1 MANYLDLMSLF
12 EDIGGAINDKGVSGR
27 FYPNQMASAIRTI
40 SVGSSINNQSLTI
53 VPSTTSGVYNPGA
66 GYTGL
71 GPVTVEA
78 IPSSYIIPS
87 GTYTVDRAH
96 SNIDIKQYA
105 ILSVPGVSGDE
116 SPNMSI
122 VSSTAK
128 IIGSTT
134 FHSGFR
140 STVQTLSGY
149 ITLPSTSISHITP
162 TSSAQSIIPQ
172 YRWTLNEV
180 IVDAIPNTY
189 VIPSGTLSVTTN
201 GTYNVVNYASVSVN
215 VPVGATISNYTPNAV
230 TPTETAQTID
240 IPTGYTGLGQVTVNA
255 ISSNYV
261 GTNITRRNSITL
273 TSNTG
278 NVLASAGYYSAAAS
292 ITLPTTAGT
301 TIYPSTVSQTAV
313 PQYNWTTGSVIV
325 AAMPQPTTLPAING
339 EAFLAATGD
348 YDFGVTVTIPE
359 GWYSETTLSQNF
371 ASVYPALGSQAS
383 APHILAGK
391 EAYDGLGHIVSGG
404 MTNNGKVTA
413 TLTSTTTTYT
423 IPAGYHDGTG
433 TVSHTTVAIP
443 APTFSFNAG
452 TGVITASGSWTRGFT
467 TNSTYTNTYSLTLRT
482 SVNVTVNGSSITT
495 ASGYYSA
502 AVTKSVA
509 SMTLPTTFPTTSTG
523 TVVATI
529 GRSTATRYLN
539 IPIGYNTASRFYTI
553 SPVANG
559 AVTAPTN
566 ISGASATITTGTNT
580 LTFTK
585 TISVTPNVTTAG
597 YISSGTAGDAN
608 VALTANI
615 TTKAAATYNTST
627 ANQTIASGTYL
638 TGTQTIRAVTTSNL
652 SAANIKAGVT
662 VNVGDSADADRI
674 AGATGTFTADA
685 TATAADIRE
694 DETAYVNGQK
704 ITGSLHVITYYT
716 GSTAP
721 SDSVGI
727 DGDIYLMD

>member
-1 MANYLDLMSLF
+1 MYGC
-12 EDIGGAINDKGVSGR
+12 EI
-27 FYPNQMASAIRTI
+27 
-40 SVGSSINNQSLTI
+40 
-53 VPSTTSGVYNPGA
+53 
-66 GYTGL
+66 
-71 GPVTVEA
+71 
-78 IPSSYIIPS
+78 
-87 GTYTVDRAH
+87 
-96 SNIDIKQYA
+96 
-105 ILSVPGVSGDE
+105 
-116 SPNMSI
+116 
-122 VSSTAK
+122 
-128 IIGSTT
+128 
-134 FHSGFR
+134 
-140 STVQTLSGY
+140 STVKKAECRR
-149 ITLPSTSISHITP
+149 I
-162 TSSAQSIIPQ
+162 
-172 YRWTLNEV
+172 
-180 IVDAIPNTY
+180 
-189 VIPSGTLSVTTN
+189 
-201 GTYNVVNYASVSVN
+201 
-215 VPVGATISNYTPNAV
+215 
-230 TPTETAQTID
+230 
-240 IPTGYTGLGQVTVNA
+240 QVTVNA

-278 NVLASAGYYSAAAS
+278 KVLASAGYYSAAAS

-325 AAMPQPTTLPAING
+325 AAMPQPATSPAING

-383 APHILAGK
+383 VSHILAGK

-433 TVSHTTVAIP
+433 TVSHTTVAVP

-467 TNSTYTNTYSLTLRT
+467 TNSTYTSTYSLTLRT
-482 SVNVTVNGSSITT
+482 SANVTVNGSSITT
-495 ASGYYSA
+495 ASGYYSV

-559 AVTAPTN
+559 TVTAPTN
-566 ISGASATITTGTNT
+566 ISGTSATITTGTNT

-674 AGATGTFTADA
+674 AGVTGSFTADA
-685 TATAADIRE
+685 TATAADIKE

-716 GSTAP
+716 GSTVP